1 MNEIFSN
8 DVTSSESNW
17 KNTPQSLKDW
27 KKHPR
32 PSSKLFVSSKNHIS
46 KSANVSITISS
57 YIMYIIFRVLRSTS
71 PNFEPSIWD
80 SFSSAVPTVPTFLLH
95 YHDPCLGIKRHIQ
108 FFSRPSLGSWQ
119 PSQCGDT
126 EDHNKIETKRSTFWI
141 AKMGVRIFQHAATGA
156 PERLSDC
163 ACAWYTLRG
172 SLERTWSGIHV
183 WRYDVWRL
191 QVSETLKMCGS
202 RYINMDDVFLAC
214 RGPEPVNIWSER
226 NMETYIWS
234 VTKNCCQ
241 LYPTSIH
248 KHQPYCTCFLKDL
261 SNSWG
266 AS

>member
-27 KKHPR
+27 KMHPR

-108 FFSRPSLGSWQ
+108 FFSRPSLASWQ
-119 PSQCGDT
+119 ASQCGDT
-126 EDHNKIETKRSTFWI
+126 EDPRSHRGTL
-141 AKMGVRIFQHAATGA
+141 T
-156 PERLSDC
+156 
-163 ACAWYTLRG
+163 TLRLCLRMIYFKRIIG
-172 SLERTWSGIHV
+172 KDLSLLHV
-183 WRYDVWRL
+183 SWRWRYD
-191 QVSETLKMCGS
+191 SK
-202 RYINMDDVFLAC
+202 
-214 RGPEPVNIWSER
+214 
-226 NMETYIWS
+226 
-234 VTKNCCQ
+234 
-241 LYPTSIH
+241 
-248 KHQPYCTCFLKDL
+248 FLKL
-261 SNSWG
+261 STCAAHVTSKWINGWCFFLHVVV
-266 AS
+266 

>member
-17 KNTPQSLKDW
+17 KNTPQCLKDW

-126 EDHNKIETKRSTFWI
+126 EDHISLKPKDQLFDCQ
-141 AKMGVRIFQHAATGA
+141 MGVRIFHTATGA
-156 PERLSDC
+156 PPRLSDC

-172 SLERTWSGIHV
+172 SLERTCHCEKRMTLRRMATPSFWNSKDVRLTLHQHGWCFFGMSWSRASQYLIRKEHGDLHLKCNKELLPI
-183 WRYDVWRL
+183 
-191 QVSETLKMCGS
+191 VS
-202 RYINMDDVFLAC
+202 N
-214 RGPEPVNIWSER
+214 
-226 NMETYIWS
+226 
-234 VTKNCCQ
+234 
-241 LYPTSIH
+241 
-248 KHQPYCTCFLKDL
+248 
-261 SNSWG
+261 
-266 AS
+266 